1 MLYSFILVENEEFT
15 PHENVFLFV
24 GIIDENL
31 SWMSEVADSAVET
44 NRMHA
49 INGYVYGNMPNLTV
63 CLGEKTRLHG
73 KR

>member
-1 MLYSFILVENEEFT
+1 
-15 PHENVFLFV
+15 
-24 GIIDENL
+24 
-31 SWMSEVADSAVET
+31 MSEAGDSAVET

-63 CLGEKTRLHG
+63 CLGEKTRFHVASLSTSDDVHAVRMFGHSFSYNG